1 MNVAAKAIE
10 EVQPTELAKP
20 DAVPGSSVGG
30 DIDLKVDTEAEADLL
45 AVEAIPESALEV
57 VKRELIREIAEL
69 EWEFKQIKEALFAE
83 RIAQVDRKLQQ
94 LRASEAPELLK
105 VFELVDETYSIRKQ
119 VCIDFLLL
127 LTCIGHSITIQVAK
141 HRRDFELEVANKE
154 FDNAL
159 QMTTYDAEEN
169 LRTTEERVR
178 LRIQEGICALQVE
191 RAMAKRTRQTLKTG
205 ASGGGEKSCLQGPL
219 RDEPL
224 RQQNAGL
231 GHSNHHLH
239 HDHRSSSPSTTLR
252 PSAEVAA
259 LLVPGLDDDEELM
272 RMKIEGAED
281 EEEEEGEEA
290 VDMEEKRDDLTSV
303 VLDPNYLPGVDLE
316 PRRKPVTLSP
326 SFPRLVYELD
336 EEDIRVDIESITNA
350 IKVGRLFPVHNLSF
364 HTADILTNGRIR
376 GLLN

>member
-1 MNVAAKAIE
+1 MSATTKTAE
-10 EVQPTELAKP
+10 DEQPTTSAKS
-20 DAVPGSSVGG
+20 DTVPGSSVGG
-30 DIDLKVDTEAEADLL
+30 DGDMKMDAEAEADLL
-45 AVEAIPESALEV
+45 AVEAIPEPALES
-57 VKRELIREIAEL
+57 VKRELIHEIAEL

-105 VFELVDETYSIRKQ
+105 VFELVDETYSIRKKLCLQ
-119 VCIDFLLL
+119 LVKLHTHIRVSNYGCLVDVLK
-127 LTCIGHSITIQVAK
+127 VAK

-178 LRIQEGICALQVE
+178 LRIQEGICGIQVE
-191 RAMAKRTRQTLKTG
+191 RAMAKRTRQTLKAHG
-205 ASGGGEKSCLQGPL
+205 VSGGGPP

-231 GHSNHHLH
+231 GHSHHH
-239 HDHRSSSPSTTLR
+239 YHDHCSTSPSTTLK

-259 LLVPGLDDDEELM
+259 LLVPGLDDDEE
-272 RMKIEGAED
+272 RETRRGEAEGMEEED
-281 EEEEEGEEA
+281 EAEG
-290 VDMEEKRDDLTSV
+290 KGDDLTASV
-303 VLDPNYLPGVDLE
+303 VLNPNYLPGVDLE
-316 PRRKPVTLSP
+316 PRRKPVALSP

-336 EEDIRVDIESITNA
+336 EEDIRADIEAITNA
-350 IKVGRLFPVHNLSF
+350 IKVESTVLSM
-364 HTADILTNGRIR
+364 
-376 GLLN
+376 

>member
-1 MNVAAKAIE
+1 MSTTAKAVE
-10 EVQPTELAKP
+10 DEQPTTSAKP

-30 DIDLKVDTEAEADLL
+30 DGDLKIDAEGEADLL

-57 VKRELIREIAEL
+57 VKRELIHEVAEL
-69 EWEFKQIKEALFAE
+69 EWEFKQIKEALFVE

-105 VFELVDETYSIRKQ
+105 VFELVDETYSIRK
-119 VCIDFLLL
+119 
-127 LTCIGHSITIQVAK
+127 QVAK

-191 RAMAKRTRQTLKTG
+191 RAMAKHARQALKTSG
-205 ASGGGEKSCLQGPL
+205 VSGGGPP

-231 GHSNHHLH
+231 GHSHHHLH
-239 HDHRSSSPSTTLR
+239 HDRRSMSPSTTLR

-259 LLVPGLDDDEELM
+259 LLVPGLGDDEEKEKK
-272 RMKIEGAED
+272 RMKVEGMKKEGEAEM
-281 EEEEEGEEA
+281 EEE
-290 VDMEEKRDDLTSV
+290 RDDLTASV
-303 VLDPNYLPGVDLE
+303 MLDPNYLPGVDLE

-326 SFPRLVYELD
+326 SFPRLVYELN
-336 EEDIRVDIESITNA
+336 EEDIRADIEAITNA
-350 IKVGRLFPVHNLSF
+350 VKVGSTVSPPYSYTY
-364 HTADILTNGRIR
+364 HT
-376 GLLN
+376 LLA

>member
-1 MNVAAKAIE
+1 MNTTAKAVGDE
-10 EVQPTELAKP
+10 QPSTSAKP

-30 DIDLKVDTEAEADLL
+30 DGDLKIDAEGEADLL

-57 VKRELIREIAEL
+57 VKRELVHEIAEL
-69 EWEFKQIKEALFAE
+69 EWEFKQIKEALFVE

-105 VFELVDETYSIRKQ
+105 VFELVDETYSIRK
-119 VCIDFLLL
+119 
-127 LTCIGHSITIQVAK
+127 QVAK

-178 LRIQEGICALQVE
+178 LRIQEGICTLQVE
-191 RAMAKRTRQTLKTG
+191 RAMAKHARQTLKTSG
-205 ASGGGEKSCLQGPL
+205 VSGGGPP

-231 GHSNHHLH
+231 GHSHHHHLH
-239 HDHRSSSPSTTLR
+239 HDRRSMSPSTTLR

-259 LLVPGLDDDEELM
+259 LLVPGLGDNEEKEKG
-272 RMKIEGAED
+272 RMKVEGMKKEED
-281 EEEEEGEEA
+281 EAEMGEE
-290 VDMEEKRDDLTSV
+290 RDDLTASV
-303 VLDPNYLPGVDLE
+303 ILDPNYLPGVDLE

-326 SFPRLVYELD
+326 SFPRLVYELN
-336 EEDIRVDIESITNA
+336 EEDIRADIEAITNA
-350 IKVGRLFPVHNLSF
+350 VKEQKMNIALSY
-364 HTADILTNGRIR
+364 LKSKERES
-376 GLLN
+376 

>member
-1 MNVAAKAIE
+1 MSATTKTAE
-10 EVQPTELAKP
+10 DEQPTTSAKS
-20 DAVPGSSVGG
+20 DTVPGSSVGG
-30 DIDLKVDTEAEADLL
+30 DGDMKMDAEAEADLL
-45 AVEAIPESALEV
+45 AVEAIPESALES
-57 VKRELIREIAEL
+57 VKRELIHEIAEL

-105 VFELVDETYSIRKQ
+105 VFELVDETYSIRKK
-119 VCIDFLLL
+119 
-127 LTCIGHSITIQVAK
+127 VAK

-178 LRIQEGICALQVE
+178 LRIQEGICGIQVE
-191 RAMAKRTRQTLKTG
+191 RAMAKRTRQTLKAHG
-205 ASGGGEKSCLQGPL
+205 VSGGGPP

-231 GHSNHHLH
+231 GHSHHH
-239 HDHRSSSPSTTLR
+239 YHDHCSTSPSTTLK

-259 LLVPGLDDDEELM
+259 LLVPGLDDDEE
-272 RMKIEGAED
+272 RETRRGEAEGMEEED
-281 EEEEEGEEA
+281 EAEG
-290 VDMEEKRDDLTSV
+290 KGDDLTASV
-303 VLDPNYLPGVDLE
+303 VLNPNYLPGVDLE
-316 PRRKPVTLSP
+316 PRRKPVALSP

-336 EEDIRVDIESITNA
+336 EEDIRADIEAITNA
-350 IKVGRLFPVHNLSF
+350 IKEQKINMAMSYLKSKERES
-364 HTADILTNGRIR
+364 
-376 GLLN
+376 

>member
-1 MNVAAKAIE
+1 MSATTKTAE
-10 EVQPTELAKP
+10 DEQPTTSEKS
-20 DAVPGSSVGG
+20 DTVPGSSVGG
-30 DIDLKVDTEAEADLL
+30 DGDMKMDAEAEADLL
-45 AVEAIPESALEV
+45 AVEAIPESALES
-57 VKRELIREIAEL
+57 VKRELIHEIAEL

-105 VFELVDETYSIRKQ
+105 VFELVDETYSIRKK
-119 VCIDFLLL
+119 
-127 LTCIGHSITIQVAK
+127 VAK

-178 LRIQEGICALQVE
+178 LRIQEGICGIQVE
-191 RAMAKRTRQTLKTG
+191 RAMAKRTRQTLKAHG
-205 ASGGGEKSCLQGPL
+205 VSGGGPP

-231 GHSNHHLH
+231 GHSHHH
-239 HDHRSSSPSTTLR
+239 YHDHCSTSPSTTLK

-259 LLVPGLDDDEELM
+259 LLVPGLDDDEE
-272 RMKIEGAED
+272 RETRRGEAEGMNEEED
-281 EEEEEGEEA
+281 EAEG
-290 VDMEEKRDDLTSV
+290 KGDDLTASV

-316 PRRKPVTLSP
+316 PRRRPVALSP

-336 EEDIRVDIESITNA
+336 EEDIRADIEAITNA
-350 IKVGRLFPVHNLSF
+350 IKEQKINMAMSYLKSKERES
-364 HTADILTNGRIR
+364 
-376 GLLN
+376 